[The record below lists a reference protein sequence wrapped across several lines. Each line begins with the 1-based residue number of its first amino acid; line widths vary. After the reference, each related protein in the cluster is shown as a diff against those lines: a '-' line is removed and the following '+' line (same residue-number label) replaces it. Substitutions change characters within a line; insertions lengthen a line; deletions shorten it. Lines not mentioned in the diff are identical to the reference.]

1 ECRWDHFDKTHWII
15 EGPREIERWSVITAN
30 KYAKETVELPEMI
43 YSKLDNEKWDDFEGV
58 T

>member
-1 ECRWDHFDKTHWII
+1 
-15 EGPREIERWSVITAN
+15 VITAN